1 MPVALT
7 ALQGYLFEEEPQV
20 PCPCITYQPTMN
32 SEQFREAQ
40 TLLLE
45 LIQKR
50 KVQKL
55 FIGTSQMA
63 LISPTDRVW
72 VVTDWFT
79 QATKA
84 GLKAIAGL
92 APQQF
97 LKHLLIPILPTNSS
111 LPLTLNNSCIATD
124 ARTYCFDQSHFNGV
138 LGSIP
143 KSIQFSLRQSWYSIV

>member
-7 ALQGYLFEEEPQV
+7 ALQGYLLEEEPQV

-97 LKHLLIPILPTNSS
+97 LMHLLMVEPLAKIGSS
-111 LPLTLNNSCIATD
+111 
-124 ARTYCFDQSHFNGV
+124 F
-138 LGSIP
+138 
-143 KSIQFSLRQSWYSIV
+143 SIQVRWFTNREEALWWLEGYGQPEKEQ